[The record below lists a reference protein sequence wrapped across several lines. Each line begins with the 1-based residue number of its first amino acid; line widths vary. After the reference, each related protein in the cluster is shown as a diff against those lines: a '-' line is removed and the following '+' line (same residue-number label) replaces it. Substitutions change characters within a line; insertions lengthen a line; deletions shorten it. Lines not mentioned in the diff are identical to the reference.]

1 LRSNLYTHALIN
13 ASNQDMLDVIEK
25 WSDDFFNVP

>member
-1 LRSNLYTHALIN
+1 LRSNLYTHALIS

-25 WSDDFFNVP
+25 WSDEFFNVP